1 MRPSPLSVIRNGRAV
16 RLRSCEGTF
25 SYFHP
30 QKHFTGFSWDA
41 LAASLLLGVGD
52 PGAVLMLGLG
62 GATVGRQC
70 RRVWPQCRI
79 TGVEADGRVVRLAR
93 SHFQL
98 DQLGIRVV
106 VATGQD
112 YLRRSRARFDAVLDD
127 IWPADPRQPKPVFS
141 EPDWAQRIASHVKP
155 GGIFAVNVY
164 RTGMCPS
171 ERLTAVQRLGAT
183 FPRIVEVRP
192 PFGST
197 TVLAAGMDMLSARD
211 VRSRI
216 SKLPPDA
223 RAAWGQLQFLS
234 VV

>member
-1 MRPSPLSVIRNGRAV
+1 MRPSQLSITRNGSAV
-16 RLRSCEGTF
+16 RLRSYEGTF

-30 QKHFTGFSWDA
+30 LNHFTGFSWDA
-41 LAASLLLGVGD
+41 QAASLLLGTSD
-52 PGAVLMLGLG
+52 PGSILMLGMG
-62 GATVGRQC
+62 GATMGRQC

-112 YLRRSRARFDAVLDD
+112 YLRRSRARFDVVLDD
-127 IWPADPRQPKPVFS
+127 IWV
-141 EPDWAQRIASHVKP
+141 QRIASHLKP
-155 GGIFAVNVY
+155 DGIFAVNVY
-164 RTGMCPS
+164 RTGVRPS
-171 ERLTAVQRLGAT
+171 ERLTAIKRLGAT

-192 PFGST
+192 PFGPT
-197 TVLAAGMDMLSARD
+197 TVLAAGTDMLSPRE

-223 RAAWGQLQFLS
+223 RAAWGRLQFLS